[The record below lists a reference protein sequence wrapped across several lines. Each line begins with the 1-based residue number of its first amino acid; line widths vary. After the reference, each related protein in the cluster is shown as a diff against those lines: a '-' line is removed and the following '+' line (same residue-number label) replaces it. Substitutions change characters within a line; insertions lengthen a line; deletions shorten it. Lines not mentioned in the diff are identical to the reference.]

1 MDVALRSQV
10 DAELRQR
17 RLERCQHPLGRETA
31 VPTVRPEQAR
41 DVRPARLVEPDPEP
55 SSEQSIEGA
64 GVQALRL
71 GEEALALLPQPREVE
86 AESLVERAVGA
97 AAQLGG
103 GRVSALEH
111 LAVGRAQLL
120 HQVDARL
127 LELLAA
133 LAVGLVR
140 DRRTQISVSDGAA
153 GHLRLERRLETRDAL
168 SSVALR
174 RPRSPRRR
182 TATARPS
189 PPPPRPLDE
198 LAQLAARRKRRQ
210 VGMAIVDRLEG
221 ELFLL
226 A

>member
-1 MDVALRSQV
+1 M
-10 DAELRQR
+10 
-17 RLERCQHPLGRETA
+17 
-31 VPTVRPEQAR
+31 
-41 DVRPARLVEPDPEP
+41 
-55 SSEQSIEGA
+55 
-64 GVQALRL
+64 QALRL

-120 HQVDARL
+120 RQVDARL

-168 SSVALR
+168 LVGRVEAAEEALAGEPPQLGQALLR
-174 RPRSPRRR
+174 R
-182 TATARPS
+182 A
-189 PPPPRPLDE
+189 PLDE